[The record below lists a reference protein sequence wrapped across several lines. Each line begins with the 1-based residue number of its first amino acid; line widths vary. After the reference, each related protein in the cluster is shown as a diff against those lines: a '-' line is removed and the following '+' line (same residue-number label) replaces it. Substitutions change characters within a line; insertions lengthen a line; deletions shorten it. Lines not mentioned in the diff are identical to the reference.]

1 MVDSKIE
8 HGTDRSFGIVFTI
21 VFLVFALYPMINSGR
36 INLWALI
43 IAAIFLLFALIRPKS
58 LSFLNI
64 LWSKFGHALGGFM
77 APIVMFIVYF
87 LTVVPTGL
95 IMRLLGKD
103 LLNQKLNKK
112 ANSYW
117 VKRDKPI
124 GSMKNQF

>member
-1 MVDSKIE
+1 MVNPKIE
-8 HGTDRSFGIVFTI
+8 RGTDKSFGIVFTI
-21 VFLVFALYPMINSGR
+21 VFLIVALYPMTNSAKIN
-36 INLWALI
+36 IWALI
-43 IAAIFLLFALIRPKS
+43 ISVIFLLFALIRPKS

-64 LWSKFGHALGGFM
+64 LWSKLGYTIGGIM

-95 IMRLLGKD
+95 IMKFLGKD
-103 LLNQKLNKK
+103 LLNQKFNKK

-117 VKRDKPI
+117 IKREKPV